1 MVTDE
6 TFECGFIKD
15 EGNLRFKKVFA
26 NNKKLKEMYIDI
38 YPDNPLKTSNP
49 FKLLIRTIENDV
61 TISNDK
67 NRLVLRKNDRFKT
80 YIMNILLSDIK
91 ECFVEAV
98 DKHYFGF
105 IINVQNIYYKITV
118 LN

>member
-15 EGNLRFKKVFA
+15 EGNLRFEKIFT
-26 NNKKLKEMYIDI
+26 NNKKLKEMHIDI
-38 YPDNPLKTSNP
+38 YPDNPLRTSNP
-49 FKLLIRTIENDV
+49 FRLLLRTIEKDV
-61 TISNDK
+61 MISNDRS
-67 NRLVLRKNDRFKT
+67 RLILRKNDRFKT

-91 ECFVEAV
+91 ECFVEVV
-98 DKHYFGF
+98 DNYSEF